1 MLVNEIAYKQ
11 FDENARKTK
20 RREKREK
27 REKRR
32 RRRRHDERRVVVLL
46 NLIELLVTQKFEF
59 YSLKLSKRFEIAR
72 EQSKYRD
79 ERHYQRQHAF

>member
-1 MLVNEIAYKQ
+1 MLVNEIVYKQ
-11 FDENARKTK
+11 FDENAKKAK

-27 REKRR
+27 RKKRR

-59 YSLKLSKRFEIAR
+59 YFLKLSKRFEIAR
-72 EQSKYRD
+72 EQSRYCD
-79 ERHYQRQHAF
+79 ERYHRRQHVL